1 VVCVESGTQGK
12 GESVF
17 GLLTKL
23 IEILSSYGG
32 RWLDGRQ
39 GTRDAKVAGSVLSV
53 VVILQDLIVRGA
65 RILAVAD
72 DVLAGR
78 GDDAEFSALLDAQVA
93 TLMNV
98 RTELEAARGVL
109 ATLDVELYLDLVPFL
124 DEKSGLLAQW
134 NKQAARGRYA
144 TTTLFFL
151 SEADLAHA
159 LEVGRSI
166 STVHGMDLDRT
177 DFLMAVSDGLRKTRA
192 VEVRDI
198 RRPDD
203 RDVQDVRAQ
212 IDRAAA
218 ELDRARVLCRD
229 LADRMKQA
237 LGSEA
242 VTELRRDLVSRKEK

>member
-1 VVCVESGTQGK
+1 MFE
-12 GESVF
+12 
-17 GLLTKL
+17 LLTKL
-23 IEILSSYGG
+23 VEILSSYGG
-32 RWLDGRQ
+32 RWLDGRH

-53 VVILQDLIVRGA
+53 VLVLQEVIVRGA
-65 RILAVAD
+65 RLLAVAD
-72 DVLAGR
+72 DLLAGT
-78 GDDAEFSALLDAQVA
+78 GDDTAFAELLDAQVA
-93 TLMNV
+93 SLAEV
-98 RTELEAARGVL
+98 RSELEAARGVL

-134 NKQAARGRYA
+134 GKQATRGRYA

-159 LEVGRSI
+159 LEVSRSS
-166 STVHGMDLDRT
+166 STASGMDLART
-177 DFLMAVSDGLRKTRA
+177 DFLLAVSDGLRKSRA

-198 RRPDD
+198 RRPGG

-218 ELDRARVLCRD
+218 ELDRARALCRD
-229 LADRMKQA
+229 LAERIEQG

-242 VTELRRDLVSRKEK
+242 VTELRRDLVSRKNKKK